1 MAKSSDSTSSS
12 TATSPGRLLL
22 ITAASIFVCEAALMV
37 VLAML
42 PEMPSL
48 VLAALDATFLSVLV
62 FPLLFLLVYRPVR
75 RHILQREHSNA
86 EKEAAVLSLRKAFDE
101 IDSLRGLLTICAH
114 CKKIQ
119 DEEGEW
125 QDVETYVRRH
135 SEADFSHAICP
146 ECSEQMLKEY
156 ELNASG

>member
-62 FPLLFLLVYRPVR
+62 FPLLFLLVYRPV
-75 RHILQREHSNA
+75 
-86 EKEAAVLSLRKAFDE
+86 
-101 IDSLRGLLTICAH
+101 
-114 CKKIQ
+114 
-119 DEEGEW
+119 
-125 QDVETYVRRH
+125 
-135 SEADFSHAICP
+135 
-146 ECSEQMLKEY
+146 
-156 ELNASG
+156 

>member
-1 MAKSSDSTSSS
+1 
-12 TATSPGRLLL
+12 
-22 ITAASIFVCEAALMV
+22 MV

-135 SEADFSHAICP
+135 SEACATGYLVYVLDRAPCLH
-146 ECSEQMLKEY
+146 MLA
-156 ELNASG
+156 LASLWSVAEGTGQSVN